1 MLEETVSLST
11 LTADDFSKQVNTVF
25 TFHDG
30 NREGQLTLMS
40 VSTVPGRSGK
50 RQPFSL
56 VFRGMPGVIFP
67 QRMYSL
73 DHASMGR
80 LPIFI
85 VPIGADAGSTQYEAI
100 FS

>member
-1 MLEETVSLST
+1 LEETASLST
-11 LTADDFSKQVNTVF
+11 LTADDFSKHLNTLF

-30 NREGQLTLMS
+30 NREWQLTLMS
-40 VSTVPGRSGK
+40 VSTLPGRSGK

-56 VFRGMPGVIFP
+56 VFTGPPGVVFR
-67 QRMYSL
+67 QSMYPFE
-73 DHASMGR
+73 HASMGR

-85 VPIGADAGSTQYEAI
+85 VPIGADAEGTQYEAI

>member
-1 MLEETVSLST
+1 LEETASLST
-11 LTADDFSKQVNTVF
+11 LTADDFKKHVHSVF

-30 NREGQLTLMS
+30 DRECQLTLQS
-40 VSTVPGRSGK
+40 VSVLPGRSGA

-56 VFRGMPGVIFP
+56 VFMGMPGVVFD
-67 QRMYSL
+67 QRVYSFE
-73 DHASMGR
+73 HASMGR

-85 VPIGADAGSTQYEAI
+85 VPIGADAEGTQYEAI